1 MPYQVAQPSQFQMV
15 SYPQHQ
21 PFQSIRNL
29 NDVEYAF
36 SVSAS
41 SNEETDPI
49 YYSDMDIFNID
60 NDNNKSNQ
68 NSNIDEYKDVSSYNT
83 IGSNQNSSFNS
94 INKFKQPSSLV
105 PPRTESSYRP
115 SIPTTLQPIQ
125 THKKTSNKKK

>member
-1 MPYQVAQPSQFQMV
+1 MV

-21 PFQSIRNL
+21 AFQSIRNF

-49 YYSDMDIFNID
+49 YYDIFNID
-60 NDNNKSNQ
+60 NDNNNKNVNINKSKQ
-68 NSNIDEYKDVSSYNT
+68 NSNIDEYKDVSSYNI
-83 IGSNQNSSFNS
+83 IGSNPNSSFNT
-94 INKFKQPSSLV
+94 INKFKHPSALV

-125 THKKTSNKKK
+125 THKKSSNNKKK